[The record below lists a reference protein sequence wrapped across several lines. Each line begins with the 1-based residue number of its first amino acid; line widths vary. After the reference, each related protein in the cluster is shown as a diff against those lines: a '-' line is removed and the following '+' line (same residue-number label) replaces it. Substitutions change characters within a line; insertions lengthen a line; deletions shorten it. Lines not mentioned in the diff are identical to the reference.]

1 MPEWAGVPFIH
12 GGNAGRSTAASVWDG
27 DGIRVMS
34 DLLDTTGGPLVDLI
48 RPAAVRK
55 ALQACVSGERAAKR
69 NAGLLRQFTYL
80 AVATHTL
87 EPDAVRDIRPTTYLR
102 MTKPVHPRLRSA
114 ARPFRFVRKSRLGRR
129 LWSSARDVL
138 TR

>member
-1 MPEWAGVPFIH
+1 
-12 GGNAGRSTAASVWDG
+12 
-27 DGIRVMS
+27 
-34 DLLDTTGGPLVDLI
+34 
-48 RPAAVRK
+48 
-55 ALQACVSGERAAKR
+55 
-69 NAGLLRQFTYL
+69 
-80 AVATHTL
+80 VATHTL

-102 MTKPVHPRLRSA
+102 MTKPVHPRLRYA